1 MSSHRGKKVGV
12 WLSVLVVLISLA
24 IQAAG
29 VCLAWHFL
37 GLTPLFLGVTLVL
50 LAAAIT
56 VIAVAIVRIREI
68 NGGEEDDLSQY

>member
-1 MSSHRGKKVGV
+1 MASHRGKKVGV
-12 WLSVLVVLISLA
+12 WLSVLAVLIPLA

-29 VCLAWHFL
+29 VCWAWRIL
-37 GLTPLFLGVTLVL
+37 GLTPLFFGVTLVL

-56 VIAVAIVRIREI
+56 VIAAAIVRIREI